1 MNTTKLILVGSA
13 LMFAGTAPVFA
24 QNDMKPESYRAADDF
39 GARAGDWE
47 FTLGGGGASNTD
59 LDSSGGGLNT
69 SVGFYFSDTLELS
82 VRQSANYTNGAGDA
96 EYDGSTFVAL
106 DHHFGNGR
114 LRPFVGVN
122 VGAVYGENTSDS
134 WAAGIEAGL
143 KFYVQPRTFLFALV
157 NYAWTFEDADDADDT
172 FSDGGLLW
180 TVGVGFNF

>member
-1 MNTTKLILVGSA
+1 MGSA
-13 LMFAGTAPVFA
+13 LIFAGTFPVLA
-24 QNDMKPESYRAADDF
+24 QTEVPTTAYRAADDF

-47 FTLGGGGASNTD
+47 FTLGGGGSSNSD
-59 LDSSGGGLNT
+59 LDSSLGGFNA
-69 SVGFYFSDTLELS
+69 SVGHYLSDSLELS
-82 VRQSANYTNGAGDA
+82 VRQSANYSNGAGEA

-106 DHHFGNGR
+106 DHHFCSGR

-143 KFYVQPRTFLFALV
+143 KFYVQPRAFLYALV
-157 NYAWTFEDADDADDT
+157 NYAWSFEDATDADDT

-180 TVGVGFNF
+180 TVGVGFNL